1 MPPLTV
7 QTYQAQLKR
16 VTWLGVFCNV
26 LLASLK
32 TVLGFLGQSH
42 ALLADGIH
50 SFSDLVT
57 DLAILCGALFWNEPP
72 DEAHPYGHSKLEA
85 LITFLIGGVLFAV
98 AVRILLSSI
107 DAVREPSLVFSW
119 PMAIVAFASACIKE
133 ALFHLTYRTG
143 ERINSPALKA
153 NAWHQRSDA
162 LSSLPV
168 LIVLLVVR
176 FRPDWQFL
184 DGLGG
189 ILVSIMIFH
198 AAWEVIKPSF
208 DALIDRGLTNDK
220 LLEIKQTAL
229 SIKGV
234 LAVHALRSRVNG
246 ATVFLD
252 MHILVDKDMTVYEGH
267 RLAHEVRDR
276 IVEKCK
282 VSDVLVHVEP
292 FTEEEEEE
300 KIC

>member
-16 VTWLGVFCNV
+16 VTWLGVACNV

-57 DLAILCGALFWNEPP
+57 DLAILCGALFWNEPA
-72 DEAHPYGHSKLEA
+72 DEAHPYGHTKLEA

-98 AVRILLSSI
+98 AMKILLSSVY
-107 DAVREPSLVFSW
+107 ALKCPSLTFSW
-119 PMAIVAFASACIKE
+119 AMVFVAFLSACVKE

-168 LIVLLVVR
+168 FVVLLVIK

-184 DGLGG
+184 DGVGG
-189 ILVSIMIFH
+189 ILVSLMIFH
-198 AAWEVIKPSF
+198 ASWQVIKPSF

-220 LLEIKQTAL
+220 LSEVKKTAL
-229 SIKGV
+229 SIEGV
-234 LAVHALRSRVNG
+234 MAVHALRSRVNG
-246 ATVFLD
+246 PTVFLD
-252 MHILVDKDMTVYEGH
+252 MHILVDKDMTVFQGH

-276 IVEKCK
+276 IVDKCK

-300 KIC
+300 KTC